1 LKIEVGSLKRTFD
14 KSGGDAGIGGIFL
27 PTKGSL
33 WAAPSFEVDTTT
45 PTSFPSLIPRSAVLE
60 FFAFLFRRRESEGA
74 PVVMGTRSPEERSI
88 FGKGEG
94 DAIWKIQI

>member
-1 LKIEVGSLKRTFD
+1 M
-14 KSGGDAGIGGIFL
+14 
-27 PTKGSL
+27 
-33 WAAPSFEVDTTT
+33 
-45 PTSFPSLIPRSAVLE
+45 E